1 MTSLPQ
7 LNEDDLDLLV
17 SYSIEPVEE
26 IGEAIVNAFLALNI
40 DVFDKPTQLNDWINT
55 DAFDDLSWSSERPLY
70 LSTRIWDHQVVI
82 TGDEIRLYTD
92 PVPMS
97 NDSGLSSRTT
107 ESARP
112 VERVVEVVAEYE
124 GVASVD
130 LPALED
136 ILDSNTN
143 AKLTT
148 KWSDQTEPINFT
160 YIWYDI
166 IVYPDGMVT
175 VTP

>member
-1 MTSLPQ
+1 M
-7 LNEDDLDLLV
+7 
-17 SYSIEPVEE
+17 
-26 IGEAIVNAFLALNI
+26 
-40 DVFDKPTQLNDWINT
+40 
-55 DAFDDLSWSSERPLY
+55 
-70 LSTRIWDHQVVI
+70 
-82 TGDEIRLYTD
+82 
-92 PVPMS
+92 
-97 NDSGLSSRTT
+97 
-107 ESARP
+107 
-112 VERVVEVVAEYE
+112 ERVVEVVAEYE
-124 GVASVD
+124 GVASAD

-148 KWSDQTEPINFT
+148 KWRDQTEPINFT